1 MTNPVPGREIALGY
15 DPEQQWVTF
24 DLTRPGII
32 AFTAEKNETS
42 SIRELAVEVGYPG
55 IEETPSFTIRQHAD
69 GQTVTSTISM
79 SPGDILQRAFRIN
92 ISPSDKSMSYVA
104 FAKTAEQMA
113 AFPDDEALLDSDSEY
128 FTWSAEANEMTLH
141 EYIATEAISGDT
153 TLIWNC
159 EPGTDYVV
167 YAYGIDLETLLVQT
181 SVAKIDI
188 TTEKLYDVEF
198 GISVSVDGHRARVDV
213 TPAESDRRYCAMVFP
228 ASDIDPGAKFSKWC
242 SDAWNTKVQDWQLYD
257 NLTETQILERYCK
270 TGAAAWDFEL
280 RADTDYRA
288 AVFAVDDKAWLCSE
302 PVTEDFRT
310 GATGA
315 SDNVIAIHVSD
326 VASRSASVAFAPT
339 DASQP
344 YAYLVT
350 ASAPFEG
357 MSDEEII
364 EYCATRLYPTVRT
377 GGYSDTYAKL
387 KPGTKYCALAYGTFN
402 GDITTGLFKEEFTT
416 TDRTGTVA
424 FELQFGPYYDLMEL
438 DEADPNTDWAYS
450 AQYYDCLL
458 PVEVGEELNGRKYYY
473 ALYTTDVLA
482 GLSDE
487 ELYDTLYDNGTD
499 YSPTYFL
506 ADYDL
511 EFVLA
516 GFAVDDNGDWGPLW
530 KSEPFTMTAN
540 GVSDPSGYV
549 NGR

>member
-1 MTNPVPGREIALGY
+1 MTNPVPDGEITLGY
-15 DPEQQWVTF
+15 DREQQWVTF
-24 DLTRPGII
+24 DVTKPGVI

-42 SIRELAVEVGYPG
+42 SWRELDVEVGYPG
-55 IEETPSFTIRQHAD
+55 LEKTPSFTIRQQAG
-69 GQTVTSTISM
+69 GQTAAFAM
-79 SPGDILQRAFRIN
+79 SPGDILQRAFRMN
-92 ISPSDKSMSYVA
+92 ISPSDKNMSYVA

-113 AFPDDEALLDSDSEY
+113 MFPDDEALLDSDSEY
-128 FTWSAEANEMTLH
+128 FFWSAEANEMTIH

-153 TLIWNC
+153 TLVWNC

-181 SVAKIDI
+181 PVAK
-188 TTEKLYDVEF
+188 TSVTSEKLYDVEF
-198 GISVSVDGHRARVDV
+198 GISVSADGHRARVDV
-213 TPAESDRRYCAMVFP
+213 APAESDCRYYVLVSP
-228 ASDIDPGAKFSKWC
+228 VSDIFQGEKFSKWC
-242 SDAWNTKVQDWQLYD
+242 SDAWNAKVQDWQLYD
-257 NLTETQILERYCK
+257 NLTETQILEQYCK

-310 GATGA
+310 GATSG
-315 SDNVIAIHVSD
+315 SENVVTISISG
-326 VASRSASVAFAPT
+326 VASRSASVIFTPLNDDPFAYT
-339 DASQP
+339 VTESSQ
-344 YAYLVT
+344 
-350 ASAPFEG
+350 FEG
-357 MSDEEII
+357 MSDAEII

-377 GGYSDTYAKL
+377 GKFSGSFAKL

-416 TDRTGTVA
+416 TDQTGTVA

-487 ELYDTLYDNGTD
+487 ELYNTLYDNGAD
-499 YSPTYFL
+499 YSPNYFL

-530 KSEPFTMTAN
+530 KSEPFTMTAD